1 MKKTNIFS
9 VIAIAALSLAACQK
23 EVSPVDETAGK
34 VIELNATIEQTKTTF
49 DPSTFKVSWV
59 DGDVITATGTGW
71 TAKFTYDAT
80 KETFF
85 TTDAIPE
92 GAQTNVAFQ
101 YGETSTADQNMDCD
115 KPLEHI
121 AKMDKLTGTASFD
134 LSVDSAINVTLAHAD
149 ALMAVTVKNATAAP
163 LTIAKLI
170 FNMAAYGYATG
181 GKTVTLNVANCAPI
195 AVGASYTLYFLKS
208 AMSNTNY
215 NVTLTVVDDKGKE
228 YSKNTNRDWQIVAG
242 TYNTT
247 SYTVKDIK
255 TKTLTFDLTGKSST
269 FSPLEPRTYN
279 LTAAEDGKSYPFSLY
294 WESDS
299 KTNVGSPAYSS
310 YLALNLSNYLGTPAI
325 EGAALRSFTFT
336 QAASTS
342 TARKSAMT
350 THTHPG
356 AVTKDDY
363 DASVEAPG
371 ASFVTGTKG
380 TDYTFTIKESV
391 KKPNT
396 SYYLACGNKG
406 IGISKIVLVY
416 EID

>member
-9 VIAIAALSLAACQK
+9 VIAIAALSLTACQK
-23 EVSPVDETAGK
+23 EVSPVAETAGK

-71 TAKFTYDAT
+71 TAKFTYDAA

-101 YGETSTADQNMDCD
+101 YGETSAADQNMDCD
-115 KPLEHI
+115 KPLAHI
-121 AKMDKLTGTASFD
+121 AKIDKLTGTASFD

-228 YSKNTNRDWQIVAG
+228 YSKNTNRDWQILAG

-294 WESDS
+294 WE
-299 KTNVGSPAYSS
+299 NVGTPAYSS
-310 YLALNLSNYLGTPAI
+310 YLALNVSNYLGTPAI
-325 EGAALRSFTFT
+325 EGATLRSLTFT
-336 QAASTS
+336 QAA
-342 TARKSAMT
+342 ANGNRKSAMS

-356 AVTKDDY
+356 AVTTDDY

-371 ASFVTGTKG
+371 ASFTTGTKG
-380 TDYTFTIKESV
+380 TDYTFTIKDSV

-396 SYYLACGNKG
+396 SYYLVCGAKG